1 MGSFSGYPP
10 SMFGGDIGSLAGAY
24 VRIYNCCMI
33 SSCIIGMTGGVL
45 EEERRLLP
53 KVDRGDLASV
63 GSKV

>member
-1 MGSFSGYPP
+1 
-10 SMFGGDIGSLAGAY
+10 MFGGDIGSLAGAY